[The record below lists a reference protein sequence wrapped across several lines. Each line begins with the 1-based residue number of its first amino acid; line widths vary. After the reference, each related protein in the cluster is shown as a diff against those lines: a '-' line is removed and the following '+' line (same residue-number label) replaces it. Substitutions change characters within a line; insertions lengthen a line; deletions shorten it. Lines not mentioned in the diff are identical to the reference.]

1 MNILPRT
8 DSDFTKK
15 DYWDSFFVKRG
26 NEAFEWYGEYRELRG
41 IFEKYIKISDSI
53 LVIGCG
59 NSNLSVDLYDA
70 GYKSMMNIDISNVA
84 IKQMQRKCKK
94 RNGLVFKQMDVQKME
109 FEDGSFNVALD
120 KGTLDALLPKDTVE
134 SKETVLNMF
143 KDVSRVLKVGGR
155 YIIVSLLQKHVLSY
169 LLEQLP
175 AMGFLV
181 RICQC
186 HDSDQLEHRMPVF
199 VLVCTKLKVMPNFK
213 PVLEVVVSGETV
225 ERVASAEAM
234 VSRIGMSQQAAALC
248 AGLASHSI
256 ADIATAEGE
265 VSIDLMEPHSD
276 MPRYTVVVVDAKCAK
291 PPQNMTYA
299 AFIVPQ
305 GREREWLFGTKEG
318 RKTIVASSGMDR
330 LAFILLHR
338 GCQYTDQQAV
348 QDEVGNAVRAMA
360 PARIIKQ
367 KQKIPFLSVGPDLG
381 NRREVYKGKSEMSG
395 EYVIEDAEGDN
406 SVIYRRLIFFSNQS
420 LVQSEARLLPVSE
433 GFPLMV
439 DLDYLAC
446 QHHVYMLLGV
456 YLAQKIIGKY
466 DLKILIIGLGGG
478 GLAMFTRRL
487 FPQAFITV
495 VDIDPEVK
503 NIAVNYFGLEESDKM
518 KIVIADGIDYIQKS
532 MKSGDIFDAVLF
544 DINSNE
550 FVPGLSCP
558 PKIFL
563 ENETLENTSKIIS
576 KKGIFILNFV
586 CRLDSLR
593 EVTRDKH
600 KRLFND
606 IKVISVKDEV
616 NEIMFCWKD
625 ATRISVEDTVK
636 SFNAALRKNSQ
647 RSSEN
652 EIDLDDLLVKKLS

>member
-1 MNILPRT
+1 MNILPKS

-70 GYKSMMNIDISNVA
+70 GYKSMMNIDIGNVA

-109 FEDGSFNVALD
+109 FEDGTFNVALD
-120 KGTLDALLPKDTVE
+120 KGTLDALLPKVTDE
-134 SKETVLNMF
+134 SQETVLNMF
-143 KDVSRVLKVGGR
+143 KDISRVLKIGGR

-175 AMGFLV
+175 ALGFLI

-186 HDSDQLEHRMPVF
+186 HNSDELEHRMPVF
-199 VLVCTKLKVMPNFK
+199 VVVCTKLKAMPNFK
-213 PVLEVVVSGETV
+213 PVLEVVLSGDTV
-225 ERVASAEAM
+225 ERLASADAM
-234 VSRIGMSQQAAALC
+234 LDAIGMSQQTAALC
-248 AGLASHSI
+248 AGLATHSI
-256 ADIATAEGE
+256 ADSGE
-265 VSIDLMEPHSD
+265 VSIDLSPPD
-276 MPRYTVVVVDAKCAK
+276 QPPAAPPRYTIVVVDRKCAK
-291 PPQNMTYA
+291 PPEAMTYA
-299 AFIVPQ
+299 AFLVPQ

-318 RKTIVASSGMDR
+318 RKSVVASSGMDR

-348 QDEVGNAVRAMA
+348 QNETSNAVRAMA
-360 PARIIKQ
+360 PARINKQ
-367 KQKIPFLSVGPDLG
+367 KQKIPFLSVGSDLG
-381 NRREVYKGKSEMSG
+381 KRTEVYKGKSEMSG
-395 EYVIEDAEGDN
+395 EYVIEDAEGEN
-406 SVIYRRLIFFSNQS
+406 SVTYRRLIFFSNQS
-420 LVQSEARLLPVSE
+420 LVQSEARLLPSSD
-433 GFPLMV
+433 GLPSKV
-439 DLDYLAC
+439 DLDYLSC

-456 YLAQKIIGKY
+456 YLAQKTLGKS

-518 KIVIADGIDYIQKS
+518 KIVIADGVDYIKTS
-532 MKSGDIFDAVLF
+532 VKSGETFDAVLF
-544 DINSNE
+544 DINSHE
-550 FVPGLSCP
+550 CVPGLSCP
-558 PKIFL
+558 PKIFV
-563 ENETLENTSKIIS
+563 EMETLENTLLEIS

-586 CRLDSLR
+586 CRLESLR
-593 EVTRDKH
+593 EVTRTNH
-600 KRLFND
+600 KRLFSD

-616 NEIMFCWKD
+616 NEIMCCWKE
-625 ATRISVEDTVK
+625 ASQTSVQDTVK
-636 SFNAALRKNSQ
+636 SFNVALRKTSH

-652 EIDLDDLLVKKLS
+652 EIDLDDLVVENLS